1 MAYKITLRF
10 IDGSSCVGE
19 MAEAE
24 EPVLPQKF
32 YRWKTGKHTAIYFN
46 PDHLLSLQIEEKK

>member
-19 MAEAE
+19 MDKVE
-24 EPVLPQKF
+24 EPALPQNF
-32 YRWKTGKHTAIYFN
+32 YRLKTGKDTAVYFN
-46 PDHLLSLQIEEKK
+46 INHLMSLEIEEKK